1 MRNILFLLIFF
12 IFSCAK
18 PLVVETVQPGDNL
31 LNCTELKQEI
41 EEAKKIKQEAE
52 FSKASGGNF
61 ARAILFW
68 PAWAQSLNNADDAI
82 LAANNRSF
90 HLIKVM
96 RKKNCPGADSLEANI
111 VDEPKKVVE
120 TNLADQLKTLKEL
133 NQEPQDFIN
142 AIKIFK
148 KYNIFEDCKKKTR
161 EFVSVSIKS
170 LEKLPDTEIKKHL
183 ICLASESTERS
194 K

>member
-1 MRNILFLLIFF
+1 MKNILILLVFF
-12 IFSCAK
+12 ISSCAK
-18 PLVVETVQPGDNL
+18 PLVVETIQPGDDL
-31 LNCTELKQEI
+31 LNCTELNQEI

-52 FSKASGGNF
+52 FSKSSGGNF

-96 RKKNCPGADSLEANI
+96 RKKNCPDSDKLEANI
-111 VDEPKKVVE
+111 VDKQKNTIE

-133 NQEPQDFIN
+133 YQDGHLSEEEYTK
-142 AIKIFK
+142 A
-148 KYNIFEDCKKKTR
+148 KKK
-161 EFVSVSIKS
+161 II
-170 LEKLPDTEIKKHL
+170 D
-183 ICLASESTERS
+183 
-194 K
+194 

>member
-1 MRNILFLLIFF
+1 MKKILILLVFF
-12 IFSCAK
+12 ISSCAK
-18 PLVVETVQPGDNL
+18 PLLVDTIQPGDDL

-41 EEAKKIKQEAE
+41 EEVKKIKQEAE
-52 FSKASGGNF
+52 FSKSSGGNF

-96 RKKNCPGADSLEANI
+96 RKKNCPGSDSLEANI
-111 VDEPKKVVE
+111 IDKPKNVIE

-133 NQEPQDFIN
+133 
-142 AIKIFK
+142 
-148 KYNIFEDCKKKTR
+148 YEDGHLSEEEYTKAKKK
-161 EFVSVSIKS
+161 II
-170 LEKLPDTEIKKHL
+170 D
-183 ICLASESTERS
+183 
-194 K
+194 

>member
-1 MRNILFLLIFF
+1 MKNILFFLVFLIT
-12 IFSCAK
+12 SCAQ
-18 PLVVETVQPGDNL
+18 PLVVETIQPGDDL
-31 LNCTELKQEI
+31 LNCAELKQEI

-90 HLIKVM
+90 HLIKMM
-96 RKKNCPGADSLEANI
+96 RKKNCPGSDSLEANI
-111 VDEPKKVVE
+111 VDKPKNVIE

-133 NQEPQDFIN
+133 
-142 AIKIFK
+142 
-148 KYNIFEDCKKKTR
+148 YEDGHLSEEEYTKAKKK
-161 EFVSVSIKS
+161 II
-170 LEKLPDTEIKKHL
+170 D
-183 ICLASESTERS
+183 
-194 K
+194 

>member
-1 MRNILFLLIFF
+1 MRNILILMVLF

-18 PLVVETVQPGDNL
+18 PLVVETIQPGDDL

-90 HLIKVM
+90 YLIKVM
-96 RKKNCPGADSLEANI
+96 RKKNCPGSDSLEANI
-111 VDEPKKVVE
+111 IDKQKNIIE

-133 NQEPQDFIN
+133 
-142 AIKIFK
+142 
-148 KYNIFEDCKKKTR
+148 YEDGHLSEEEYTKAKKK
-161 EFVSVSIKS
+161 II
-170 LEKLPDTEIKKHL
+170 D
-183 ICLASESTERS
+183 
-194 K
+194 